1 MKTTDISTL
10 DDLYSEVESI
20 KDMTEEEAKR
30 AYNVD
35 SKDEIL
41 AILYEEITALEE
53 EYEEQCFDYT
63 LEELEA
69 ERTSLCLSQGMARY
83 C

>member
-10 DDLYSEVESI
+10 NDLYSEVESI

-63 LEELEA
+63 PEEFEA
-69 ERTSLCLSQGMARY
+69 ERTALCLSQGLARY